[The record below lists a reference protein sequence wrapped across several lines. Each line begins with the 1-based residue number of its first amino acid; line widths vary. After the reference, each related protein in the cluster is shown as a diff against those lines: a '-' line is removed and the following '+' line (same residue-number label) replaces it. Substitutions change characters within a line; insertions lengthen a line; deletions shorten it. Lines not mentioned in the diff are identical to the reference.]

1 MSNPNQLYDDMEK
14 LNDLYE
20 ELLWHHDD
28 ELQFTHDGEQIII
41 TNKTQ
46 QEQKQ
51 WQTKQ
56 KDLTVG
62 WQC

>member
-1 MSNPNQLYDDMEK
+1 MPDSNQLYEDMEK

-41 TNKTQ
+41 INKTQ
-46 QEQKQ
+46 HEQKHII
-51 WQTKQ
+51 QTLNNNKY
-56 KDLTVG
+56 K
-62 WQC
+62 